1 MNVVIDGRNVAYDLT
16 GPDRAPVVVF
26 VHGLAA
32 SRGIWQGQ
40 AERLSDRYRV
50 LRYDLRSHGGSD
62 AVDAVCSRSDLAD
75 DLAALLDFLEIDKAV
90 VLGHSGGGVVAM
102 QFAVDHAE
110 RLLAL
115 VLVGTASECNDKTA
129 AWYERT
135 AKIAGEKGGEAGMR
149 ELGLK
154 ADSGPAPH
162 GPTFVHVTL
171 AMRSL
176 NTSPLT
182 EALKSVA
189 APTLIIVG
197 EKDFLGAG
205 GSVILSRTIA
215 GSELEI
221 VEGRGHGIYL
231 EAPDWFAGRVAAF
244 LEKAL

>member
-1 MNVVIDGRNVAYDLT
+1 MNAVIGGRNVAYDLT
-16 GPDRAPVVVF
+16 GPDGAPVVVF

-32 SRGIWQGQ
+32 SRGVWQGQ
-40 AERLSDRYRV
+40 ADRLSARFRV
-50 LRYDLRSHGGSD
+50 LRYDLRSHGESD
-62 AVDAVCSRSDLAD
+62 AVDEACTRSDLAD
-75 DLAALLDFLEIDKAV
+75 DLAALLDSLDVDKAV
-90 VLGHSGGGVVAM
+90 IVGHSGGGVVAM
-102 QFAVDHAE
+102 QFAVDHAD
-110 RLLAL
+110 RLSAL

-135 AKIAGEKGGEAGMR
+135 AKIAGQKGGEAAMR

-162 GPTFVHVTL
+162 GSTFAHVTL

-176 NTSPLT
+176 NTAPLT
-182 EALKSVA
+182 EALKSVT
-189 APTLIIVG
+189 APTLIVVG

-205 GSVILSRTIA
+205 GSVILSRTIE

-221 VEGRGHGIYL
+221 VGGRGHGIYL
-231 EAPDWFAGRVAAF
+231 EDPDWFAARVSTF

>member
-1 MNVVIDGRNVAYDLT
+1 MNAVIGGNAVAYDLT
-16 GPDRAPVVVF
+16 GPEGAPVLVF

-40 AERLSDRYRV
+40 AERLSDRFRV
-50 LRYDLRSHGGSD
+50 LRYDLRSHGDSG
-62 AVDAVCSRSDLAD
+62 AVDATCTRSDLAD
-75 DLAALLDFLEIDKAV
+75 DLAALLDHLEIDKAV
-90 VLGHSGGGVVAM
+90 VVGHSGGGVVAM
-102 QFAVDHAE
+102 QFAVDHPD
-110 RLLAL
+110 RLSAL

-135 AKIAGEKGGEAGMR
+135 AKIAGEKGGEAAMR

-154 ADSGPAPH
+154 ADSGPAPD
-162 GPTFVHVTL
+162 GPTFAHVTL

-176 NTSPLT
+176 NAEPLT
-182 EALKSVA
+182 EALASVT
-189 APTLIIVG
+189 APTLIVVG

-231 EAPDWFAGRVAAF
+231 EDPDWFADRVAAF
-244 LEKAL
+244 LENAL